1 MGKCLSGFVDDGSV
15 ESRRLRQL
23 TLMCH
28 RHPHEYVDASKPR
41 AHYAFCYG
49 FTKEIGGNCSRR
61 VHTEWVI
68 F

>member
-1 MGKCLSGFVDDGSV
+1 MGKCLSGFVDEGSV

-41 AHYAFCYG
+41 SHYAFLLWE
-49 FTKEIGGNCSRR
+49 TRGNSSRR
-61 VHTEWVI
+61 VHVEWVI